1 MKKTGNIVLL
11 TGGSAGIGSATA
23 QYLMKQGYTVYAAS
37 RRGSENIDDNTTG
50 GKIIGLCAD
59 VTIPES
65 LESAV
70 SRIMEEQGELSAVI
84 CNAGN
89 GIAGSVEDTS
99 LEEARYQMET
109 NFFGVLNTIKACL
122 PIFREQNHGKIIAI
136 SSVAA
141 VAPIPFQGFYSASK
155 SAIMLLMQ
163 SLSMEV
169 KPYNIKCTCILPGD
183 VKTDFTS
190 SRKYTEA
197 STLPSS
203 EYTNAMKAAVQT
215 MEKDEQNGMMPIVIA
230 KAIHKVLKKKN
241 PGYVVVPNITY
252 KTLCLIMKLV
262 PTSLKIW
269 VISKM
274 YS

>member
-1 MKKTGNIVLL
+1 MTTGNIVLL

-23 QYLMKQGYTVYAAS
+23 QYLMRQGYTVYAAS
-37 RRGSENIDDNTTG
+37 RRGSENIEDPFSG
-50 GKIIGLCAD
+50 GRIIGLCAD

-65 LESAV
+65 LENAV
-70 SRIMEEQGELSAVI
+70 SRILEEQGELSAVI

-89 GIAGSVEDTS
+89 GIAGAIEDTS

-122 PIFREQNHGKIIAI
+122 PIFREQKYGKIIAI

-163 SLSMEV
+163 SLSMEM
-169 KPYNIKCTCILPGD
+169 KPYNVKCTCILPGD
-183 VKTDFTS
+183 VKTDFTA

-197 STLPSS
+197 SGLPSS
-203 EYTNAMKAAVQT
+203 EYTEAMKAAVQT
-215 MEKDEQNGMMPIVIA
+215 MEKDEQNGMKPIVIA
-230 KAIHKVLKKKN
+230 KAIAKVLKKEN
-241 PGYVVVPNITY
+241 PKPVVVPHITY
-252 KTLCLIMKLV
+252 KLLYLLIKLV
-262 PTSLKIW
+262 PTRLKIW

-274 YS
+274 YG

>member
-1 MKKTGNIVLL
+1 MKKTGDIVLL

-65 LESAV
+65 LENAV

-230 KAIHKVLKKKN
+230 KAIHKVLRKKN

-252 KTLCLIMKLV
+252 KLLYLLIKLV
-262 PTSLKIW
+262 PTRLKIW

>member
-1 MKKTGNIVLL
+1 MNILGNIVLL
-11 TGGSAGIGSATA
+11 TGGSAGIGLATA
-23 QYLMKQGYTVYAAS
+23 EYLMKQGYTVYAAS
-37 RRGSENIDDNTTG
+37 RRGSENIEDPFSG
-50 GKIIGLCAD
+50 GRIIGLCAD

-65 LESAV
+65 LETAV
-70 SRIMEEQGELSAVI
+70 NRIVEEQGELSAVI

-89 GIAGSVEDTS
+89 GIAGAVEDTS

-109 NFFGVLNTIKACL
+109 NFFGVLNTVKACL
-122 PIFREQNHGKIIAI
+122 PVFREQKHGKIIAI

-163 SLSMEV
+163 SLSMEM
-169 KPYNIKCTCILPGD
+169 KPYNVHCTCILPGD
-183 VKTDFTS
+183 VKTDFTA

-197 STLPSS
+197 SSLPSS
-203 EYTNAMKAAVQT
+203 EYTDAMKAAVQT
-215 MEKDEQNGMMPIVIA
+215 MEKDEQNGMKPLVIA
-230 KAIHKVLKKKN
+230 KAIHKVLKKEK
-241 PGYVVVPNITY
+241 PGYVVVPHITY
-252 KTLCLIMKLV
+252 KLLYLLIKLV
-262 PTSLKIW
+262 PTRLKIW

>member
-65 LESAV
+65 LENAV

-230 KAIHKVLKKKN
+230 KAIHKVLRKKN

-252 KTLCLIMKLV
+252 KTLCIIMKLV
-262 PTSLKIW
+262 PTRLKIW

>member
-1 MKKTGNIVLL
+1 MTTGNIVLL

-23 QYLMKQGYTVYAAS
+23 QYLMRQGYTVYAAS
-37 RRGSENIDDNTTG
+37 RRGSENIEDPFSG
-50 GKIIGLCAD
+50 GRIIGLCAD

-65 LESAV
+65 LENAV
-70 SRIMEEQGELSAVI
+70 SRILDEQGELSAVI

-89 GIAGSVEDTS
+89 GIAGAIEDTS

-122 PIFREQNHGKIIAI
+122 PIFREQKYGKIIAI

-163 SLSMEV
+163 SLSMEM
-169 KPYNIKCTCILPGD
+169 KPYNVKCTCILPGD
-183 VKTDFTS
+183 VKTDFTA

-197 STLPSS
+197 SGLPSS
-203 EYTNAMKAAVQT
+203 EYTEAMKVAVQT
-215 MEKDEQNGMMPIVIA
+215 MEKDEQNGMKPIVIA
-230 KAIHKVLKKKN
+230 KAIAKVLKKEN
-241 PGYVVVPNITY
+241 PRPVVVPHITY
-252 KTLCLIMKLV
+252 KLLYLLIKLV
-262 PTSLKIW
+262 PTRLKIW

-274 YS
+274 YG

>member
-1 MKKTGNIVLL
+1 MKKTGDIVLL

-65 LESAV
+65 LENAV

-230 KAIHKVLKKKN
+230 KAIAKVLKKEN
-241 PGYVVVPNITY
+241 PKPVVVPHITY
-252 KTLCLIMKLV
+252 KLLYLLIKLV
-262 PTSLKIW
+262 PTRLKIW

>member
-37 RRGSENIDDNTTG
+37 RRGSENIDDNTSG

-230 KAIHKVLKKKN
+230 KAIHKVLRKKN

>member
-1 MKKTGNIVLL
+1 MTTGNIVLL

-23 QYLMKQGYTVYAAS
+23 QYLMRQGYTVYAAS
-37 RRGSENIDDNTTG
+37 RRGSENIEDPFSG
-50 GKIIGLCAD
+50 GRIIGLCAD

-65 LESAV
+65 LENAV
-70 SRIMEEQGELSAVI
+70 SRILEEQGELSAVI

-89 GIAGSVEDTS
+89 GIAGAIEDTS

-122 PIFREQNHGKIIAI
+122 PIFREQKYGKIIAI

-163 SLSMEV
+163 ALSMEM
-169 KPYNIKCTCILPGD
+169 KPYNVKCTCILPGD
-183 VKTDFTS
+183 VKTDFTA

-197 STLPSS
+197 SGLPSS
-203 EYTNAMKAAVQT
+203 EYTEAMKAAVQT
-215 MEKDEQNGMMPIVIA
+215 MEKDEQNGMSPDAIA
-230 KAIHKVLKKKN
+230 KTMLRLIKRKRMPMRN
-241 PGYVVVPNITY
+241 IPGFSYKALSFIIDCVPASF
-252 KTLCLIMKLV
+252 KM
-262 PTSLKIW
+262 W
-269 VISKM
+269 VIGKL
-274 YS
+274 Y

>member
-274 YS
+274 YG

>member
-1 MKKTGNIVLL
+1 MTTGNIVLL

-23 QYLMKQGYTVYAAS
+23 QYLMRQGYTVYAAS
-37 RRGSENIDDNTTG
+37 RRGSENIEDPFSG
-50 GKIIGLCAD
+50 GRIIGLCAD

-65 LESAV
+65 LENAV
-70 SRIMEEQGELSAVI
+70 SRILEEQGELSAVI

-89 GIAGSVEDTS
+89 GIAGAIEDTS

-122 PIFREQNHGKIIAI
+122 PIFREQKYGKIIAI

-163 SLSMEV
+163 SLSMEM
-169 KPYNIKCTCILPGD
+169 KPYNVKCTCILPGD

-197 STLPSS
+197 SGLPSS
-203 EYTNAMKAAVQT
+203 EYTEAMKAAVQT
-215 MEKDEQNGMMPIVIA
+215 MEKDEQNGMKPIVIA
-230 KAIHKVLKKKN
+230 KAIAKVLKKEN
-241 PGYVVVPNITY
+241 PRPVVVPHITY
-252 KTLCLIMKLV
+252 KLLYLLIKLV
-262 PTSLKIW
+262 PTRLKIW
-269 VISKM
+269 VISKL

>member
-37 RRGSENIDDNTTG
+37 RRGSENIEDNTTG

-65 LESAV
+65 LENAV

-230 KAIHKVLKKKN
+230 KAIAKVLKKEN
-241 PGYVVVPNITY
+241 PKLVVVPHITY
-252 KTLCLIMKLV
+252 KLLYLLIKLV
-262 PTSLKIW
+262 PTRLKIW

>member
-230 KAIHKVLKKKN
+230 KAIAKVLKKEN
-241 PGYVVVPNITY
+241 PKPVVVPHITY
-252 KTLCLIMKLV
+252 KLLYLLIKLV
-262 PTSLKIW
+262 PTRLKIW

>member
-1 MKKTGNIVLL
+1 MNKLGNIVLL
-11 TGGSAGIGSATA
+11 TGGSAGIGKTTA
-23 QYLMKQGYTVYAAS
+23 QFLMKQGYIVYAAS
-37 RRGSENIDDNTTG
+37 RRGSSNEEDSSG

-59 VTIPES
+59 VTQPES
-65 LESAV
+65 LENAV
-70 SRIMEEQGELSAVI
+70 SRILEEQGELSAVI

-89 GIAGSVEDTS
+89 GIAGSIEDTT

-122 PIFREQNHGKIIAI
+122 PVFREQKKGRIIAI

-155 SAIMLLMQ
+155 SAIILLMQ
-163 SLSMEV
+163 SLSMEM
-169 KPYNIKCTCILPGD
+169 KPYNVKCTCILPGD
-183 VKTDFTS
+183 VKTDFTA

-197 STLPSS
+197 SQSPSS
-203 EYTNAMKAAVQT
+203 EYTEAMKVAVQT

-230 KAIHKVLKKKN
+230 KAIAKVLKKEN
-241 PGYVVVPNITY
+241 PGHVVVPTFTY
-252 KTLCLIMKLV
+252 KLLCLIMKLV
-262 PTSLKIW
+262 PTSLKVW

-274 YS
+274 YG

>member
-65 LESAV
+65 LENAV

-203 EYTNAMKAAVQT
+203 EYTEAMKAAVQT

-230 KAIHKVLKKKN
+230 KAIHKVLRKKN

>member
-65 LESAV
+65 LENAV

-203 EYTNAMKAAVQT
+203 EYTDAMKAAVQT

-230 KAIHKVLKKKN
+230 KAIHKVLRKKN

>member
-1 MKKTGNIVLL
+1 MNILGNIVLL
-11 TGGSAGIGSATA
+11 TGGSAGIGRATA
-23 QYLMKQGYTVYAAS
+23 EYLMRQGYTVYAAS
-37 RRGSENIDDNTTG
+37 RRGSDNIEDPFSG
-50 GKIIGLCAD
+50 GRIIGLCAD
-59 VTIPES
+59 VTVPES
-65 LESAV
+65 LDIAV
-70 SRIMEEQGELSAVI
+70 NRIIEEQGELSAVI

-109 NFFGVLNTIKACL
+109 NFFGVLNTVKACL
-122 PIFREQNHGKIIAI
+122 PIFREQKHGRIIAI

-163 SLSMEV
+163 ALSMEM
-169 KPYNIKCTCILPGD
+169 KPYNVKCTCILPGD
-183 VKTDFTS
+183 VKTDFTA

-197 STLPSS
+197 SQLESS
-203 EYTNAMKAAVQT
+203 EYTKAMKAAVET
-215 MEKDEQNGMMPIVIA
+215 MEKDEQNGMKPKVIA

-241 PGYVVVPNITY
+241 PKPVVVPHITY
-252 KTLCLIMKLV
+252 KLLYLLIKLV
-262 PTSLKIW
+262 PTRLKIW

>member
-65 LESAV
+65 LENAV

-230 KAIHKVLKKKN
+230 KAIHKVLRKKN
-241 PGYVVVPNITY
+241 PEYVVVPNITY

>member
-37 RRGSENIDDNTTG
+37 RRGSENIDENTSG

-65 LESAV
+65 LENAV

-230 KAIHKVLKKKN
+230 KAIAKVLKKEN
-241 PGYVVVPNITY
+241 PKPVVVPHITY
-252 KTLCLIMKLV
+252 KLLYFLIKLV
-262 PTSLKIW
+262 PTRLKIW

>member
-65 LESAV
+65 LENAV

-99 LEEARYQMET
+99 LEEASYQMET

-203 EYTNAMKAAVQT
+203 EYTEAMKAAVQT

-230 KAIHKVLKKKN
+230 KAIHKVLRKKN

-262 PTSLKIW
+262 PTRLKIW

>member
-37 RRGSENIDDNTTG
+37 RRGSENIEDNTTG

-65 LESAV
+65 LENAV

-203 EYTNAMKAAVQT
+203 EYTNAMKAADQT

-230 KAIHKVLKKKN
+230 KAIHKVLRKKN

-262 PTSLKIW
+262 PTRLKIW

>member
-1 MKKTGNIVLL
+1 MTTGNIVLL
-11 TGGSAGIGSATA
+11 TGGSAGIGSATT
-23 QYLMKQGYTVYAAS
+23 QYLMRQGYTVYAAS
-37 RRGSENIDDNTTG
+37 RRGSENIEDPFSG
-50 GKIIGLCAD
+50 GRIIGLCAD

-65 LESAV
+65 LENAV
-70 SRIMEEQGELSAVI
+70 SRILDEQGELSAVI

-89 GIAGSVEDTS
+89 GIAGAIEDTS

-122 PIFREQNHGKIIAI
+122 PIFREQKYGKIIAI

-163 SLSMEV
+163 SLSMEM
-169 KPYNIKCTCILPGD
+169 KPYNVKCTCILPGD
-183 VKTDFTS
+183 VKTDFTA

-197 STLPSS
+197 SGLPSS
-203 EYTNAMKAAVQT
+203 EYTEAMKVAVQT
-215 MEKDEQNGMMPIVIA
+215 MEKDEQNGMKPIVIA
-230 KAIHKVLKKKN
+230 KAIAKVLKKEN
-241 PGYVVVPNITY
+241 PRPVVVPHITY
-252 KTLCLIMKLV
+252 KLLYLLIKLV
-262 PTSLKIW
+262 PTRLKIW

-274 YS
+274 YG

>member
-65 LESAV
+65 LENAV

-203 EYTNAMKAAVQT
+203 EYTDAMKAAVQT

-230 KAIHKVLKKKN
+230 KAIHKVLRKKN

-274 YS
+274 YG

>member
-1 MKKTGNIVLL
+1 MTTGNIVLL

-23 QYLMKQGYTVYAAS
+23 QYLMRQGYTVYAAS
-37 RRGSENIDDNTTG
+37 RRGSENIEDPFSG
-50 GKIIGLCAD
+50 GRIIGLCAD

-65 LESAV
+65 LENAV
-70 SRIMEEQGELSAVI
+70 SRILDEQGELSAVI

-89 GIAGSVEDTS
+89 GIAGAIEDTS

-122 PIFREQNHGKIIAI
+122 PIFREQKYGKIIAI

-163 SLSMEV
+163 SLSMEM
-169 KPYNIKCTCILPGD
+169 KPYNVKCTCILPGD
-183 VKTDFTS
+183 VKTDFTA

-197 STLPSS
+197 SGLPSS
-203 EYTNAMKAAVQT
+203 EYTEAMKAAVQT
-215 MEKDEQNGMMPIVIA
+215 MEKDEQNGMKPIVIA
-230 KAIHKVLKKKN
+230 KAIYKVLKKEN
-241 PGYVVVPNITY
+241 PRPVVVPHITY
-252 KTLCLIMKLV
+252 KLLYLLIKLV
-262 PTSLKIW
+262 PTRLKIW
-269 VISKM
+269 VISKL

>member
-1 MKKTGNIVLL
+1 MTTGNIVLL

-23 QYLMKQGYTVYAAS
+23 QYLMRQGYTVYAAS
-37 RRGSENIDDNTTG
+37 RRGSENIEDPFSG
-50 GKIIGLCAD
+50 GRIIGLCAD

-65 LESAV
+65 LENAV
-70 SRIMEEQGELSAVI
+70 SRILDEQGELSAVI

-89 GIAGSVEDTS
+89 GIAGAIEDTS

-122 PIFREQNHGKIIAI
+122 PIFREQKYGKIIAI

-163 SLSMEV
+163 SLSMEM
-169 KPYNIKCTCILPGD
+169 KPYNVKCTCILPGD
-183 VKTDFTS
+183 VKTDFTA

-197 STLPSS
+197 SGLPSS
-203 EYTNAMKAAVQT
+203 EYTEAMKAAVQT
-215 MEKDEQNGMMPIVIA
+215 MEKDEQNGMKPIVIA
-230 KAIHKVLKKKN
+230 KAIAKVLKKEN
-241 PGYVVVPNITY
+241 PRPVVVPHITY
-252 KTLCLIMKLV
+252 KLLYLLIKLV
-262 PTSLKIW
+262 PTRLKIW

-274 YS
+274 YG

>member
-11 TGGSAGIGSATA
+11 TGGSAGIGSASA

-37 RRGSENIDDNTTG
+37 RRGSENIDDNTSG

-65 LESAV
+65 LENAV

-230 KAIHKVLKKKN
+230 KAIHKVLRKKN

>member
-37 RRGSENIDDNTTG
+37 RRGSENIDDNTSG

-230 KAIHKVLKKKN
+230 KAITKVLKKEN
-241 PGYVVVPNITY
+241 PKPVVVPHITY
-252 KTLCLIMKLV
+252 KLLYLLIKLV